1 MKIFLDTNVIVSAVT
16 TRGLCA
22 DVLREALRS
31 HQLVISESLIH
42 EVRQVLRKKIQVPN
56 ELIDDLIETL
66 KQDAILSIPNSLPNV
81 PVEDKNDLLMLSS
94 ALAGKA
100 DLFVTGDKELLE
112 LAKIEKLEIVSPR
125 RFWEKLRLTSRRRFQ
140 KA

>member
-1 MKIFLDTNVIVSAVT
+1 MKIFLDTNVIVSAVA

-22 DVLREALRS
+22 DVLRETLRS
-31 HQLVISESLIH
+31 HQLVISEYLIN
-42 EVRQVLRKKIQVPN
+42 EVRHVLQKKIRVPG
-56 ELIDDLIETL
+56 ELADDLIEIL
-66 KQDAILSIPNSLPNV
+66 KQDAILSIPESTPDV

-100 DLFVTGDKELLE
+100 DLFVTGDGELLK

-125 RFWEKLRLTSRRRFQ
+125 RFWEKLRLTPQRRFQ
-140 KA
+140 KT